1 MARVVT
7 QDRLLTA
14 IGDARTALAR
24 LEPLLPEPEV
34 LGLQTG
40 TIGRT
45 APESSEP
52 WNSAAADAYWDLY
65 FGAGHI
71 VNEMRY
77 ALGLRVKRQPPRGP
91 DGLDEILN
99 LAPPVTPDLIAEVCR
114 RLNRWAE
121 RAMQV
126 PAIDESEPWVPVPGI
141 GPKPPAC
148 PFCNTF
154 ALRMKRRAGE
164 VRCFF
169 PDCVDGEQNPT
180 CARMEPGRMT
190 GEARLVF
197 RDGTMMHWTGEAAA

>member
-7 QDRLLTA
+7 QGRLMMAVRDAQDALERLL
-14 IGDARTALAR
+14 
-24 LEPLLPEPEV
+24 PLLPEPEV
-34 LGLQTG
+34 RGLQTG

-65 FGAGHI
+65 FGAGNL

-77 ALGLRVKRQPPRGP
+77 AIGLRILRVPNRGEDAFRQ
-91 DGLDEILN
+91 IYN
-99 LAPPVTPDLIAEVCR
+99 LAPSSPPEVVAEACR
-114 RLNRWAE
+114 RLERWAE

-148 PFCNTF
+148 PFCNTY

-169 PDCVDGEQNPT
+169 PDCADADGSPT

-197 RDGTMMHWTGEAAA
+197 GDGTMMHWSGDGK